1 MSAQAPEV
9 TPIAQGAGVVVLD
22 DTIPAVIPEAPAVV
36 PEKFKN
42 PDGSLNQAAL
52 LKSYTELEKMRGT
65 EAPVTPASPSGEE
78 LKDGDLAVP
87 NKEELKKAVGDAL
100 FKEVVDHYKSNGEV
114 SEELYGKL
122 NDQGFSKEFT
132 GFVIDGLERE
142 ASDRRTSIT
151 NEVGGNEAY
160 KEMQT
165 WAVENLS
172 DADKAA
178 INAAVNGDDIT
189 TARMGAKHLRD
200 LYRAAEGTNPN
211 LVSGGAPNA
220 TEGFQS
226 AEEFAQ
232 AINDPRWEVDAVFTR
247 TVKDKLSKST
257 Y

>member
-9 TPIAQGAGVVVLD
+9 TPLAEGNGVVVMD
-22 DTIPAVIPEAPAVV
+22 TTIPTVIPDAPAAV

-42 PDGSLNQAAL
+42 PDGSLNQTAL
-52 LKSYTELEKMRGT
+52 LKSYTELEKMKGT
-65 EAPVTPASPSGEE
+65 EVPVTPASPSGEE

-87 NKEELKKAVGDAL
+87 KKEELQKAVGDAL
-100 FKEVVDHYKSNGEV
+100 FKEVVDHYKSTGEI

-122 NDQGFSKEFT
+122 GEQGFSKEFT

-151 NEVGGNEAY
+151 KEVGGDEAY

-178 INAAVNGDDIT
+178 INAAVNGEDVT
-189 TARMGAKHLRD
+189 MARMGAKHLRD
-200 LYRAAEGTNPN
+200 LYKAAEGTNPK

-220 TEGFQS
+220 TDGFQS

-247 TVKDKLSKST
+247 AIKDKLAVST